1 MAAPRPYD
9 PRRCEHT
16 STASQATHG
25 GERLRARLIGWCLFV
40 GFFAT
45 LNYASLFSGDRPPE
59 DVAYRWESSIFG
71 LIAYGVFFGVVMLL
85 TLKLDRRQFLAL
97 RRPTSWPRAAGISAL
112 VILAVLAV
120 GAAVAPFGNPEEE
133 QGLIPQR
140 FDPDRIAPFVA
151 FAVVVIVVAPIV
163 EELLFRA
170 VGYGLFERFGRPA
183 AVVLVGIAF
192 GLMHG
197 LVEGFPVIATFGI
210 GLAYL
215 RMRTDSIYPCI
226 LLHATFNAAG
236 LAIGISS

>member
-1 MAAPRPYD
+1 M
-9 PRRCEHT
+9 
-16 STASQATHG
+16 
-25 GERLRARLIGWCLFV
+25 RARLIGWCLFV
-40 GFFAT
+40 AFFAT

-71 LIAYGVFFGVVMLL
+71 LIAYAVFFGVVMLL
-85 TLKLDRRQFLAL
+85 TLGLNRRQFLAL

-112 VILAVLAV
+112 VIIAVLAI
-120 GAAVAPFGNPEEE
+120 GAAVAPFGNPEQE

-140 FDPDRIAPFVA
+140 FDPDRIAQFVA
-151 FAVVVIVVAPIV
+151 FALVVVVAAPIV
-163 EELLFRA
+163 EELLFRGI
-170 VGYGLFERFGRPA
+170 GYALLERFGRTT

-197 LVEGFPVIATFGI
+197 LVEGFPVIAAFGM

-215 RMRTDSIYPCI
+215 RLRTGSIYPCM
-226 LLHATFNAAG
+226 LLHASFNAAG